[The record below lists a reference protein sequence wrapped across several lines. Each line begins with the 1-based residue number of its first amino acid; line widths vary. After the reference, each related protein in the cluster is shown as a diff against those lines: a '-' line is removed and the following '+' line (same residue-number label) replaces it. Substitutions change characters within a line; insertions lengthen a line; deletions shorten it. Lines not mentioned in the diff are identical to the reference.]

1 MISVIIPTLNEEREL
16 GKTLQ
21 NLTEPLQRKEIEII
35 VSDGKSTDK
44 TVEIAHKYA
53 SRVIVYEGEKRQT
66 IAAGRN
72 LGAERATGE
81 YLLFIDA
88 DVCIPNPSRALKDVL
103 AEFERDPE
111 LVGLTAFVKVRPEDA
126 TITDRL
132 IFGFMNYF
140 ILLINNVFRF
150 GGGPG
155 EFLFVKTEAF
165 RKINGFRE
173 DLPVAEDYDLFR
185 RLKKIGRLMTYLR
198 LTILHSGR
206 RAHKIG
212 WPKLL
217 FMWFINNM
225 FLILFDRSAHRE
237 WKPIR

>member
-1 MISVIIPTLNEEREL
+1 MISIVIPTLNEEREL
-16 GKTLQ
+16 GRTLE
-21 NLTEPLQRKEIEII
+21 NLKEPLEQGEIEII

-44 TVEIAHKYA
+44 TVEVARRYA
-53 SRVIVYEGEKRQT
+53 SRVIVYGGEKRQT

-72 LGAERATGE
+72 LGAEQATGE

-88 DVCIPNPSRALKDVL
+88 DVCIPNPSRALKGVL
-103 AEFERDPE
+103 AEFERNPE
-111 LVGLTAFVKVRPEDA
+111 LVGLTVFVKVRPEDA
-126 TITDRL
+126 TVADRL

-140 ILLINNVFRF
+140 TLVINNVFRF

-185 RLKKIGRLMTYLR
+185 RLKKIGRLMTYPR

-206 RAHKIG
+206 RAHNIG

-217 FMWFINNM
+217 FMWFVNNVS
-225 FLILFDRSAHRE
+225 LILFNRSVHKE